1 MGMRKIKLVSVL
13 MIVVM
18 LAGCMTALASCG
30 SKEKE
35 EEPQTLEQY
44 LAASESGNAELEK
57 INESLTNENMEGK
70 IDVKDN
76 AVTMTMTLTQSIDEK
91 YFDKMEGSLDEMLE
105 KQGDSFRDAVN
116 SLEEEAQVEGV
127 TLDFVLLN
135 ADGTEICR
143 KSL

>member
-1 MGMRKIKLVSVL
+1 MRKIKLVSVL

-18 LAGCMTALASCG
+18 LAGCVTSLASCG
-30 SKEKE
+30 AKEKD
-35 EEPQTLEQY
+35 EEPQTLEQN
-44 LAASESGNAELEK
+44 LAASESGNAELDK